1 MKINNFIFFSLSLVL
16 ILGVVESFNYHEQ
29 ELESEEGFQ
38 GLYDRWREHHKVT
51 DRSPQRFNVFKH
63 NVRNIHKKNK
73 MNLGYKL
80 QINEFATMT
89 HHEFRK
95 THADSKGGHFI
106 ALHGIRKT
114 NLSSSYNDIDINA
127 IPPRMDWRE
136 HNAVTP
142 VKNQGQCG
150 SCFAFAAVGAIE
162 GINAI
167 RTGQLLSL
175 SEQQLLDCDSS
186 DRTFHCDGGQ
196 VCGVFTF
203 VKEHGGI
210 ATDEFYPYVAKR
222 ETCDTSKYGHHSVTV
237 DGTEYLPE
245 HDEEALLKAVAH
257 QPVTFQMD
265 PGGDGFMFYK
275 EGIFSGPCGMELCH
289 AMLLVGYDQDPD
301 GTKYWI
307 VKNSWGEGWGE
318 KGYIRMLRGTEIQG
332 VCNMYGHSNFPL
344 KSPETKN
351 VEL

>member
-38 GLYDRWREHHKVT
+38 GLYDRCREHHKVT

-114 NLSSSYNDIDINA
+114 NLSSNYNDMDINA

-142 VKNQGQCG
+142 MKNQGQCG

-167 RTGQLLSL
+167 RTGQLLS
-175 SEQQLLDCDSS
+175 
-186 DRTFHCDGGQ
+186 F
-196 VCGVFTF
+196 
-203 VKEHGGI
+203 
-210 ATDEFYPYVAKR
+210 
-222 ETCDTSKYGHHSVTV
+222 
-237 DGTEYLPE
+237 
-245 HDEEALLKAVAH
+245 
-257 QPVTFQMD
+257 
-265 PGGDGFMFYK
+265 
-275 EGIFSGPCGMELCH
+275 
-289 AMLLVGYDQDPD
+289 
-301 GTKYWI
+301 
-307 VKNSWGEGWGE
+307 
-318 KGYIRMLRGTEIQG
+318 
-332 VCNMYGHSNFPL
+332 
-344 KSPETKN
+344 
-351 VEL
+351 

>member
-1 MKINNFIFFSLSLVL
+1 MKIKNFIFFSLSLVL

-29 ELESEEGFQ
+29 ELESEERFQ

-150 SCFAFAAVGAIE
+150 SCFTFAAVGAIE

-186 DRTFHCDGGQ
+186 DRTFLCEGGQ
-196 VCGVFTF
+196 
-203 VKEHGGI
+203 
-210 ATDEFYPYVAKR
+210 
-222 ETCDTSKYGHHSVTV
+222 YGHHSVTV
-237 DGTEYLPE
+237 DGTKYLPE

-265 PGGDGFMFYK
+265 PGGDGFMFYN
-275 EGIFSGPCGMELCH
+275 EGIFSGPCGMELMH
-289 AMLLVGYDQDPD
+289 AMLIVGYDQDPD

-318 KGYIRMLRGTEIQG
+318 KGYIRMLRGTQIQG

>member
-1 MKINNFIFFSLSLVL
+1 MSL
-16 ILGVVESFNYHEQ
+16 G
-29 ELESEEGFQ
+29 
-38 GLYDRWREHHKVT
+38 
-51 DRSPQRFNVFKH
+51 
-63 NVRNIHKKNK
+63 
-73 MNLGYKL
+73 
-80 QINEFATMT
+80 
-89 HHEFRK
+89 K

-142 VKNQGQCG
+142 MKNQGQCG

-175 SEQQLLDCDSS
+175 SEQQLLIVIRATEPS
-186 DRTFHCDGGQ
+186 
-196 VCGVFTF
+196 
-203 VKEHGGI
+203 I
-210 ATDEFYPYVAKR
+210 ATEGRSVAYLLS
-222 ETCDTSKYGHHSVTV
+222 SKSMEYGHHSVTV

-257 QPVTFQMD
+257 QPVTFQWILAVTVSCST
-265 PGGDGFMFYK
+265 K
-275 EGIFSGPCGMELCH
+275 SGPCGMELMH
-289 AMLLVGYDQDPD
+289 AMLIVGYDQDPD

-332 VCNMYGHSNFPL
+332 VCNMYGHCNFPL

>member
-1 MKINNFIFFSLSLVL
+1 
-16 ILGVVESFNYHEQ
+16 
-29 ELESEEGFQ
+29 
-38 GLYDRWREHHKVT
+38 
-51 DRSPQRFNVFKH
+51 
-63 NVRNIHKKNK
+63 
-73 MNLGYKL
+73 
-80 QINEFATMT
+80 
-89 HHEFRK
+89 
-95 THADSKGGHFI
+95 
-106 ALHGIRKT
+106 
-114 NLSSSYNDIDINA
+114 
-127 IPPRMDWRE
+127 MDWRE

-142 VKNQGQCG
+142 MKNQGQCG

-210 ATDEFYPYVAKR
+210 ATDEFYPYVGKR

-275 EGIFSGPCGMELCH
+275 EGIYSGPCGMELMH
-289 AMLLVGYDQDPD
+289 AMLIVGYDQDPD

-307 VKNSWGEGWGE
+307 VKNSWGEG
-318 KGYIRMLRGTEIQG
+318 
-332 VCNMYGHSNFPL
+332 
-344 KSPETKN
+344 KN